1 LVGLFFVYNFDELK
15 ELRDFKFYPMTKN
28 LISLLIVF
36 SAFLNFSYGQEE
48 EVLEVIE
55 ETVEE
60 TMINDAFITPN
71 ISDEMTVD
79 ADQNQQWKSGEYKYS
94 AKPKNA
100 WELGVHAGH
109 YFIDGDV
116 DRTLP
121 GGFGLGLHLRKAIHY
136 AFSLRGDLFFGRAT
150 MLDPHAWS
158 TPGSSKTGVE
168 TTNPA
173 VGGLIEPVY
182 DIYRLNNGGP
192 GHWFPS
198 VQTTYMYG
206 ALQGV
211 INIGNIL
218 FHNERNKWNWYV
230 TVGTGFDT
238 HNTKLDLLDENGIP
252 YFGLH
257 DRSGYTDAKFDT
269 KSGRQDIKNELNA
282 IYDGNYET
290 DGFKKAGIFRLG
302 DETNLHVVFTTS
314 MGVSR
319 KINKRINVG
328 IEHQV
333 MATDNDYLDGIKFRT
348 ALDQTNN
355 ADIGHYTN
363 VRLAFNLGNF
373 NNVTEPLYWLNPL
386 DAAMSDVASL
396 KKRPEL
402 DLSDSDNDGVVDM
415 MDQELDTPDGCTVDT
430 RGITLDSD
438 GDGLADCK
446 DKEPYSPPGYQ
457 VDSEGVADVPVA
469 CCITED
475 DVNRIVNTKT
485 ASIKAAARPAPVAP
499 ATTTIVKS
507 GCGEWFLPMIH
518 FDSGKSYIKPEF
530 YGQLHHVATVMKMC
544 PELCIVAQGHTD
556 NRNSNDFNNVLSYN
570 RAKGAIDYLTS
581 NYGIDRSRIKLMYGG
596 EDNPLV
602 NGASGAGRDYMNR
615 RVEFRVC
622 DGSDFDMGRPAGA
635 SVKSAG
641 TPVQG
646 KQYNGN
652 KNSGY

>member
-1 LVGLFFVYNFDELK
+1 
-15 ELRDFKFYPMTKN
+15 M
-28 LISLLIVF
+28 
-36 SAFLNFSYGQEE
+36 FLSFSYGQEE

-55 ETVEE
+55 ETVTE
-60 TMINDAFITPN
+60 TVINDAFITPN
-71 ISDEMTVD
+71 ITDDMTVD
-79 ADQNQQWKSGEYKYS
+79 AAQNEAWKSGQYKYS

-100 WELGVHAGH
+100 WELGIHGGH
-109 YFIDGDV
+109 FFIDGDV

-136 AFSLRGDLFFGRAT
+136 AFSIRGDLFYGRT
-150 MLDPHAWS
+150 KFLDPHAWAS
-158 TPGSSKTGVE
+158 PDSNKNGTPN
-168 TTNPA
+168 TNG
-173 VGGLIEPVY
+173 VGGGLVEPVF
-182 DIYRLNNGGP
+182 DAYRLANGGP

-198 VQTTYMYG
+198 ARTTYIYG
-206 ALQGV
+206 AIQGV
-211 INIGNIL
+211 VNIGNIL

-230 TVGTGFDT
+230 TIGAGLDT
-238 HNTKLDLLDENGIP
+238 HNTQLDLLDANGLP
-252 YFGLH
+252 YFDLEN
-257 DRSGYTDAKFDT
+257 RSGFTPDLFDT
-269 KSGRQDIKNELNA
+269 QAGRNQIRSNLNS
-282 IYDGNYET
+282 IYDGDYES

-302 DETNLHVVFTTS
+302 DETNIHPIFTAS

-319 KINKRINVG
+319 KINKRINIG

-333 MATDNDYLDGIKFRT
+333 MASDNDYLDGIKFRT

-363 VRLAFNLGNF
+363 ARLAFNLGNF
-373 NNVTEPLYWLNPL
+373 NNITEPLYWLNPL
-386 DAAMSDVASL
+386 DAAMSDVAAL

-415 MDQELDTPDGCTVDT
+415 MDQELDTPDGCAVDT

-475 DVNRIVNTKT
+475 DVNRIVD
-485 ASIKAAARPAPVAP
+485 SKAATLETRIVERAVSAAP
-499 ATTTIVKS
+499 ATTSTVVSS

-530 YGQLHHVATVMKMC
+530 YGQLHHVATVLKMC
-544 PELCIVAQGHTD
+544 PEICIVAQGHTD
-556 NRNSNDFNNVLSYN
+556 NNNSNDFNNVLSYN
-570 RAKGAIDYLTS
+570 RAKSAIDYLTS

-602 NGASGAGRDYMNR
+602 NGASGAGQDYMNR

-622 DGSDFDMGRPAGA
+622 DGADFDMGRPAGA
-635 SVKSAG
+635 AVQSAG
-641 TPVQG
+641 TEVRG
-646 KQYNGN
+646 NQYNGN